1 MARRILVI
9 NPNSSRDVTGAMSQA
24 LDRFRFAGGP
34 VIDCVTLDEGP
45 PGVETDRHIAEVS
58 GLVVRAIEEEEADAY
73 VIACFSDPGLHAA
86 REVRPRPVFGIGGSA
101 YAAALATGERFGIIS
116 ILPVAV
122 ARHRRHVASLG
133 LSGHLAG
140 DVAIDLAVT
149 ELSEENLVL
158 DRLSRAGMSLRDE
171 HGAGVVI
178 MGCAG
183 MARYHARLEAGLGLP
198 VIEPTRAATALALNA
213 LATTGSR
220 TRQEGGSP
228 P

>member
-183 MARYHARLEAGLGLP
+183 MARYHARLEARLGLP